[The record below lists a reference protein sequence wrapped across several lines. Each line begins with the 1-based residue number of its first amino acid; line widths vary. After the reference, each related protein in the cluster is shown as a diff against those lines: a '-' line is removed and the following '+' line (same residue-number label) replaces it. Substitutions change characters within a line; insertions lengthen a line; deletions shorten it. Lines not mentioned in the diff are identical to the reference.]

1 MYSSC
6 VAIDIDD
13 IDGLVCDLDG
23 VVYRGDEAI
32 TGAVEAL
39 RDLAVRGRRVVLC
52 TNNSAPTVEN
62 YRDKLGAMGLE
73 VEPEY
78 LLTSAVVAGEVL
90 SERGLA
96 GPALVVGG
104 EGLRESVHTAGLEIT
119 GDPERAEV
127 VVVGRD
133 VRFDFDALRRAADA
147 VRAGAVFMA
156 TNDDAT
162 YPSSAGLEPGA
173 GALLAAIEVAGGR
186 KAEVLGKPHRP
197 MMDRAAARFEPGA
210 RLAMVGDRADTDLAG
225 AAAMGWTTV
234 LVLSGVTGSGDV
246 EALRPRPDY
255 VLESLADL
263 LDDDSRQ

>member
-1 MYSSC
+1 M
-6 VAIDIDD
+6 AIDIDD

-32 TGAVEAL
+32 PGAVEAL
-39 RDLAVRGRRVVLC
+39 RELERRGRRVVLC

-62 YRDKLGAMGLE
+62 YREKLRAMGLE
-73 VEPEY
+73 VAPER
-78 LLTSAVVAGEVL
+78 LVTSAVVAGEAL

-96 GPALVVGG
+96 GPAFVVGA
-104 EGLRESVHTAGLEIT
+104 EGLREAVEGAGLDIT

-133 VRFDFDALRRAADA
+133 LRFDFDALRRAADA
-147 VRAGAVFMA
+147 VRAGAVFIA

-162 YPSSAGLEPGA
+162 YPSTAGLEPGA

-186 KAEVLGKPHRP
+186 NAEVLGKPRRP
-197 MMDRAAARFEPGA
+197 MMERAAARFEPGA
-210 RLAMVGDRADTDLAG
+210 RLAMVGDRAETDLAG

-234 LVLSGVTGSGDV
+234 LVLSGVTGPGDV
-246 EALRPRPDY
+246 EALRPRPDF
-255 VLESLADL
+255 VLESLAEL
-263 LDDDSRQ
+263 LHDGAR